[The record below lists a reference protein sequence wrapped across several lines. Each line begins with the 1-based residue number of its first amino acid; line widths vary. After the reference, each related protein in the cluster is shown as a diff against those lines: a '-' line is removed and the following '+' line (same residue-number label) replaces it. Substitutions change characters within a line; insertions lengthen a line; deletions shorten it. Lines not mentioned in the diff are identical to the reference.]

1 MNRVISFYKK
11 LLKSLEF
18 SKLKYRFI
26 FFFLIASLIPTLIIG
41 ISSYLISKELII
53 ERQIKGVMSTISKLK
68 DEIDGVLS
76 ERETIAIK
84 FYIDPSIQRLFSKSG
99 DDPADKFKIMKL
111 LFSNENI
118 KGNHSI
124 FLSDEY
130 GNIYSNVRAVSSSSK
145 SMNYEYNKLLQNS
158 SIDYKWVG
166 LNEIQGEYVLPY
178 VRTIKSL
185 DMKRNLGLV
194 IINLK
199 EATIYNTYRNLLGEL
214 DGDIFILDDQGM
226 IISNRNKNYLGK
238 SFSSISKLENIK
250 GIKSSYVE
258 VEMDGKNFLLIELND
273 NKTNWKYVY
282 LISLERMLEGTGSI
296 SQITIVICLLTVLL
310 SFIVGITV
318 ASRITIPINRLIAF
332 VNTVDSG
339 KLDLECKIDRK
350 DEIGK
355 LSTFLNKM
363 IKKLKISIEEI
374 YQVQKAKKDAELK
387 ALVFQINPHFLYN
400 TLSSIIWLANNGE
413 NGKVIEMVDTLSK
426 LFRISINR
434 GKEFITINKEIE
446 HVQSYITIQRI
457 RYKDQ
462 FICAIDVDYDI
473 LDYFTP
479 KLILQPLVENA
490 IYHGIKNLEEKGV
503 IKIEGKMEEDRIV
516 FNVIDNGDA
525 MTDDKMEALN
535 NFLTGY
541 VKDSNSGIGI
551 ANVNNR
557 IKLYFGTNYGLT
569 YKKEGRYTIASITIP
584 IVKNDSEIDLNKG
597 QTP

>member
-1 MNRVISFYKK
+1 MISFYKK

>member
-1 MNRVISFYKK
+1 MISFYKK

-258 VEMDGKNFLLIELND
+258 VEIDGKNFLLIELND

-318 ASRITIPINRLIAF
+318 ASRITIPINRLISF

-339 KLDLECKIDRK
+339 TLDLECKIDRK

-557 IKLYFGTNYGLT
+557 IKLYFGANYGLT